1 MKTAMQQLKERL
13 FDSEIISRPLT
24 LEEIDNYLEIEK
36 KHIKFA
42 WMEGKQDDTFGDN
55 VFDDSEKFYNETFKI
70 D

>member
-1 MKTAMQQLKERL
+1 MQQLKERL